1 MSRTIGYI
9 RVSTAEQDV
18 EKNKNDVLRLA
29 NNLKLGTVEWVEEKV
44 SGTKNWRERELGKVL
59 SELEAGDTVIVPE
72 LSRLGRSTLQI
83 LEIMQLAKEKNIAVH
98 APPRPIAWTLIGI
111 DPFLPMKNE
120 PESARQEVF

>member
-1 MSRTIGYI
+1 MDQFLLASK
-9 RVSTAEQDV
+9 AEQDV

-98 APPRPIAWTLIGI
+98 APPPPYRATGRSYGKENSQSCRSSAW
-111 DPFLPMKNE
+111 E
-120 PESARQEVF
+120 Y